1 MFSIS
6 KLFTSIFLL
15 IFLCPSIPLFFAV
28 CLSSA
33 ISSLILNISS
43 LYSWHF
49 LPSFLA
55 FFLFIFISPA
65 LFLGWKNYVKCELLK
80 IQIPVLD
87 LKGTVDQN
95 ILIQVLSVAEEKELK
110 SVTGQSMGDVI
121 KFNINESDLI
131 QSNINE
137 STSNI
142 ENGTPLR

>member
-1 MFSIS
+1 M
-6 KLFTSIFLL
+6 
-15 IFLCPSIPLFFAV
+15 
-28 CLSSA
+28 
-33 ISSLILNISS
+33 
-43 LYSWHF
+43 
-49 LPSFLA
+49 
-55 FFLFIFISPA
+55 
-65 LFLGWKNYVKCELLK
+65 
-80 IQIPVLD
+80 
-87 LKGTVDQN
+87 DQN